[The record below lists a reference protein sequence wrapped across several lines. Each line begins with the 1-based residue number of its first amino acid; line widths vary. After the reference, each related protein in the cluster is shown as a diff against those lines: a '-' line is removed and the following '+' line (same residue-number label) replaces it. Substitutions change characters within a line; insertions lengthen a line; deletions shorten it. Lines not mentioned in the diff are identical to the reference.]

1 MLLNFLL
8 FDLLKVAIA
17 RDSLYVDPDNN
28 QCVYTKESHDEVD
41 HWFTELLSEPVLPNW
56 IGKKDEMIAYADQDA
71 FVHDLNSTLARCLM
85 HARSIADVT
94 DVH

>member
-41 HWFTELLSEPVLPNW
+41 H
-56 IGKKDEMIAYADQDA
+56 
-71 FVHDLNSTLARCLM
+71 
-85 HARSIADVT
+85 
-94 DVH
+94 